1 MKKQKIQMLVIVV
14 ILLLCIVAYFLATR
28 YAKQQEQRDKDSE
41 TQGQVNLTVIDP
53 DDVDAFSYIADGTT
67 YSYTKN
73 KDTWT
78 CENDTSLKMD
88 ADSIATLLGNLKKIT
103 AAEAI
108 DDYDS
113 IADYGL
119 DQPQNNITVTC
130 GNETTTIDIGD
141 YNEMLQEYYI
151 KISGDD
157 KIYLA
162 DSTLKDAFSKKP
174 DTMVQQEESTE
185 TESVDSTQS

>member
-78 CENDTSLKMD
+78 CENDTSLKTD

-119 DQPQNNITVTC
+119 DQPQNTITVTC

>member
-119 DQPQNNITVTC
+119 DQPQNTITVTC

-151 KISGDD
+151 KVSGDD

>member
-113 IADYGL
+113 IVDYGL
-119 DQPQNNITVTC
+119 DQPQNTITVTC
-130 GNETTTIDIGD
+130 GNEKTTIDIGD
-141 YNEMLQEYYI
+141 YKEMLQE
-151 KISGDD
+151 
-157 KIYLA
+157 
-162 DSTLKDAFSKKP
+162 
-174 DTMVQQEESTE
+174 
-185 TESVDSTQS
+185 

>member
-119 DQPQNNITVTC
+119 DQPQNTITVTC

-162 DSTLKDAFSKKP
+162 DSKLKDAFSKKP
-174 DTMVQQEESTE
+174 DTMVQQEENTE

>member
-113 IADYGL
+113 IADYDL
-119 DQPQNNITVTC
+119 DQPQNTITVTC

>member
-14 ILLLCIVAYFLATR
+14 ILLLCIVAYFLVTR

-119 DQPQNNITVTC
+119 DQPQNTITVTC

>member
-78 CENDTSLKMD
+78 CENDTSLKMNTNN
-88 ADSIATLLGNLKKIT
+88 IATLLGNLKKIT

-119 DQPQNNITVTC
+119 DQPQNTITVTC

>member
-119 DQPQNNITVTC
+119 DQPQNTITVTC

-141 YNEMLQEYYI
+141 HNEMLQEYYI

-162 DSTLKDAFSKKP
+162 DSKLKDAFSKKP

>member
-119 DQPQNNITVTC
+119 DQPQNTITVTC

-162 DSTLKDAFSKKP
+162 DSKLKDAFSKKP

-185 TESVDSTQS
+185 TESIDSTQS

>member
-14 ILLLCIVAYFLATR
+14 ILLLCIVAYFLATQ

-119 DQPQNNITVTC
+119 DQPQNTITVTC

-162 DSTLKDAFSKKP
+162 DSKLKDAFSKKP

>member
-119 DQPQNNITVTC
+119 DQPQNTITVTC

-162 DSTLKDAFSKKP
+162 DSTLKDVFSKKP

>member
-119 DQPQNNITVTC
+119 DQPQNTITVTC

-174 DTMVQQEESTE
+174 DTMVQQEENTE

>member
-119 DQPQNNITVTC
+119 DQPQNTITVTC

-141 YNEMLQEYYI
+141 YNEILQEYYI

-174 DTMVQQEESTE
+174 DTMVQQEENTE

>member
-119 DQPQNNITVTC
+119 DQPQNTITVTC

-162 DSTLKDAFSKKP
+162 DSKLKDAFSKKP

-185 TESVDSTQS
+185 TKSVDSTQS

>member
-88 ADSIATLLGNLKKIT
+88 ADSIATLLGNLKRIT

-119 DQPQNNITVTC
+119 DQPQNTITVTC

>member
-1 MKKQKIQMLVIVV
+1 MKEQKIQMLVIVV

-119 DQPQNNITVTC
+119 DQPQNTITVTC

>member
-119 DQPQNNITVTC
+119 DQPQNTLTVTC

>member
-53 DDVDAFSYIADGTT
+53 DVVDAFSYIADGTT

-119 DQPQNNITVTC
+119 DQPQNTITVTC

>member
-108 DDYDS
+108 GDYDS

-119 DQPQNNITVTC
+119 DQPQNTITVTC

-162 DSTLKDAFSKKP
+162 DSKLKDAFSKKP

>member
-73 KDTWT
+73 KDIWT

-119 DQPQNNITVTC
+119 DQPQNTITVTC

-162 DSTLKDAFSKKP
+162 DSKLKDAFSKKP

>member
-28 YAKQQEQRDKDSE
+28 YAKQQEQHDKDSE

-119 DQPQNNITVTC
+119 DQPQNTITVTC

>member
-28 YAKQQEQRDKDSE
+28 YAKQQEQHDKDSE

-119 DQPQNNITVTC
+119 DQPQNTITVTC

-141 YNEMLQEYYI
+141 YNEILQEYYI

>member
-103 AAEAI
+103 AVEAI

-113 IADYGL
+113 TADYGL
-119 DQPQNNITVTC
+119 DQPQNTITVTC

-141 YNEMLQEYYI
+141 YNEILQEYYI

>member
-119 DQPQNNITVTC
+119 DQPQNSIKVTC

>member
-1 MKKQKIQMLVIVV
+1 MKKQKTQMLVIVV

-119 DQPQNNITVTC
+119 DQPQNTITVTC

>member
-41 TQGQVNLTVIDP
+41 TQGQVNMTVIDP

-119 DQPQNNITVTC
+119 DQPQNTITVTC

>member
-1 MKKQKIQMLVIVV
+1 MKKLKIQMLVIVV

-119 DQPQNNITVTC
+119 DQPQNTITVTC

>member
-119 DQPQNNITVTC
+119 DQPQNTITVTC

-151 KISGDD
+151 KICGDD

>member
-28 YAKQQEQRDKDSE
+28 YAKQPEQRDKDSE

-119 DQPQNNITVTC
+119 DQPQNTITVTC

-185 TESVDSTQS
+185 TESFDSTQS

>member
-119 DQPQNNITVTC
+119 DQPQNTITVTF

>member
-119 DQPQNNITVTC
+119 DQPQNTITVTC

-174 DTMVQQEESTE
+174 ATMVQQEESTE

>member
-88 ADSIATLLGNLKKIT
+88 ADSIAILLGNLKKIT

-119 DQPQNNITVTC
+119 DQPQNTITVTC

>member
-1 MKKQKIQMLVIVV
+1 MKQQKIQMLVIVV

-119 DQPQNNITVTC
+119 DQPQNTITVTC

>member
-53 DDVDAFSYIADGTT
+53 DDVDSFSYIADGTT

-119 DQPQNNITVTC
+119 DQPQNTITVTC

-174 DTMVQQEESTE
+174 DTMVQQEENTE

>member
-119 DQPQNNITVTC
+119 DQPQNTITVTC

-162 DSTLKDAFSKKP
+162 DSKLKDAFSKKP
-174 DTMVQQEESTE
+174 DTMMQQEESTE

>member
-1 MKKQKIQMLVIVV
+1 M
-14 ILLLCIVAYFLATR
+14 
-28 YAKQQEQRDKDSE
+28 
-41 TQGQVNLTVIDP
+41 
-53 DDVDAFSYIADGTT
+53 
-67 YSYTKN
+67 
-73 KDTWT
+73 
-78 CENDTSLKMD
+78 
-88 ADSIATLLGNLKKIT
+88 KKIT

-119 DQPQNNITVTC
+119 DQPQNTITVTC

-174 DTMVQQEESTE
+174 DTMIQQEESTE